1 MVPWITVSWVKLG
14 KDSFSDL
21 IDGSFYLG
29 HSVLTSYIK
38 FSAFAIKES
47 CYIII
52 AEIFWQPM
60 LKEDQEV

>member
-1 MVPWITVSWVKLG
+1 MKLG

-29 HSVLTSYIK
+29 HSVLTSYVK

-52 AEIFWQPM
+52 AEIFRQPM

>member
-1 MVPWITVSWVKLG
+1 MKLG
-14 KDSFSDL
+14 KNSFSDL

-38 FSAFAIKES
+38 FSAVAIKES

-52 AEIFWQPM
+52 VNIFWQPI
-60 LKEDQEV
+60 LKEEKEV

>member
-1 MVPWITVSWVKLG
+1 MKLG
-14 KDSFSDL
+14 KNNFSDL

-38 FSAFAIKES
+38 FSAVEIKES

-52 AEIFWQPM
+52 VDIFWQPM